1 MSLDHCTVQSTG
13 FGTPGFQAAG
23 NELVVTM
30 TRDAGELP
38 AAPGAEQM
46 VALLEGRAL
55 LVCGDERHE
64 LAAGEGILVPAN
76 LACEWQ
82 ATEPSLFY
90 RVARR

>member
-23 NELVVTM
+23 NELKVTM
-30 TRDAGELP
+30 TRSAGELP

-55 LVCGDERHE
+55 LLCGDERHE
-64 LAAGEGILVPAN
+64 LAAGEGILVPAD

-82 ATEPSLFY
+82 VIEPALFY
-90 RVARR
+90 RVARK